1 MRRGWGSK
9 NYRENVLA
17 AIVTVYLYSNHSNV
31 YQSACKI
38 FFGFTYVFK
47 GKPKHSKL
55 TNEVKIYY
63 VCNATIK
70 HNVCVLS

>member
-1 MRRGWGSK
+1 M
-9 NYRENVLA
+9 LA

-31 YQSACKI
+31 YQSTCKKKKC
-38 FFGFTYVFK
+38 FGFTYVFK